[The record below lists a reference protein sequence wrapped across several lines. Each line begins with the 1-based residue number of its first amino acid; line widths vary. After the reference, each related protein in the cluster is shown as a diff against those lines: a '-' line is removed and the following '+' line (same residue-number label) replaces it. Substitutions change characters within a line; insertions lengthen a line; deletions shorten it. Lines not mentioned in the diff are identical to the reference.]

1 MTELTG
7 QSETLNELNVDRLA
21 NVYSLLQ
28 ALEHLEDS
36 FISGYVTEKEYAEEC
51 NELLSLCQIL
61 EEATPNVFEALA
73 KEYNVKCPLALN
85 RLRKGTP
92 GIQNNNIQK
101 NKSNDAYLMFELS
114 EQFITLVDALKLGC
128 NSVEEIYPLIH
139 DLVTSLSC
147 LDKTMDECNENNV
160 VGSAIEKLGKWD
172 TQLKGMAAYDK
183 LQENELRQMALDTE
197 TIYGSFKIHL
207 RTQV

>member
-92 GIQNNNIQK
+92 GVQNNSIQK

-139 DLVTSLSC
+139 DLVTSLNC
-147 LDKTMDECNENNV
+147 LDKTMDKCNENNV
-160 VGSAIEKLGKWD
+160 VSSAIEKLGKWD
-172 TQLKGMAAYDK
+172 TLLKNMAAYDK